1 MSHFAMLVITDQKP
15 TEEVLNK
22 ALAPFHEFECTGEDN
37 EYVQNVDRTAEA
49 REEFAGKERL
59 RFRDPEGNLHDPYSD
74 QFYRD
79 PTPEEVKQIGPL
91 GGTGFGGGISYTSKD
106 WGDGRGYRTKIH
118 QLPEGWTEVNVSAG
132 TVETFAEFA
141 SGYYGGPIV
150 RPEDG
155 EPDPKANPELKY
167 GWVRVDEAGEVL
179 EVIDRT
185 NPNKKWDW
193 WVVGGRWSGFLTPK
207 AHADALPDS
216 DPNAP
221 AKGRPGLLG
230 SEANPAGVDVIRK
243 GDVDF
248 DAMRAAARERA
259 AASWDKVHAIIG
271 PHVDGFRSWDAI
283 REECAGDHDK
293 AREVYHAQPLRQAL
307 AAASKDNT
315 DLVWINVEDYLVT
328 REEYIQRA
336 SDRATVLFGVLK
348 DGQWVERGEM
358 GWFGCVSGEKDRDG
372 WNRDF
377 NAMLDALP
385 DDTWLTVVDCHI

>member
-1 MSHFAMLVITDQKP
+1 MLVITDQKP

-118 QLPEGWTEVNVSAG
+118 QLPEGWAEVNVSAG

-207 AHADALPDS
+207 A
-216 DPNAP
+216 NAQGA
-221 AKGRPGLLG
+221 AKGRPGLMG
-230 SEANPAGVDVIRK
+230 SEANPKGVDVIRK

-248 DAMRAAARERA
+248 EAMRAAARTRA
-259 AASWDKVHAIIG
+259 AQSWDKVHGIIG
-271 PHVDGFRSWDAI
+271 AHVEGFQPWDKV
-283 REECAGDHDK
+283 REAHAGNIDA
-293 AREVYHAQPLRQAL
+293 AREAYHDQPLRKAL
-307 AAASKDNT
+307 GEAAKTDKD
-315 DLVWINVEDYLVT
+315 LIWIDVEDYLVT

-358 GWFGCVSGEKDRDG
+358 GWFGCVSDEKDKDT

-385 DDTWLTVVDCHI
+385 DDTWLAVVDCHI

>member
-15 TEEVLNK
+15 TAEVLNK

-59 RFRDPEGNLHDPYSD
+59 RFRDPEGNLHDPYGD

-79 PTPEEVKQIGPL
+79 PTPEEVERIGPL
-91 GGTGFGGGISYTSKD
+91 AGTGFGGDISYTSKD
-106 WGDGRGYRTKIH
+106 WGDGRGYRAKIH

-193 WVVGGRWSGFLTPK
+193 WEVGGRWSGFLTPK

-248 DAMRAAARERA
+248 EAMRSAAREKA
-259 AASWDKVHAIIG
+259 ATSWDKIHGIIG
-271 PHVDGFRSWDAI
+271 AHVEGFQTWDTV
-283 REECAGDHDK
+283 REAHGGNIDA
-293 AREVYHAQPLRQAL
+293 AREAYHAQPLRVAL
-307 AAASKDNT
+307 AEAAKTDR
-315 DLVWINVEDYLVT
+315 DLVWIEVEDYLSS
-328 REEYIQRA
+328 REDYIQRA
-336 SDRATVLFGVLK
+336 SDRATVLLGVLK

-358 GWFGCVSGEKDRDG
+358 GWFGCVSGEKDMDA

-377 NAMLDALP
+377 NARLDALP
-385 DDTWLTVVDCHI
+385 EDAWLAVVDCHI